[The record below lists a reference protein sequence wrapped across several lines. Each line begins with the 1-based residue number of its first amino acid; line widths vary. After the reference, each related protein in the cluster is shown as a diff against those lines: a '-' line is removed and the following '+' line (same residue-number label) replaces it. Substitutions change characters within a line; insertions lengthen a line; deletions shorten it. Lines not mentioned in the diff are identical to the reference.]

1 MDYVHVFKNQRK
13 WKWLIYLEY
22 IYTTC
27 IKVGIL
33 DWMPWSYTFLFFGGP
48 TFGFKVTYISFV
60 HDSPTQVEPTWNMVL
75 DKNWMQDMQG
85 IQRGCNMAWLFVH
98 CTVQTYLHQLI
109 ACLHS
114 LVWATNKRSLPSKV
128 TFCSKL
134 TSDSRWMLSV
144 LVGTIHWWRALVGV
158 GRLHD

>member
-1 MDYVHVFKNQRK
+1 MDYVHVFKNRRK

-22 IYTTC
+22 IYTAC

-48 TFGFKVTYISFV
+48 TFGFMVTYISFV

-98 CTVQTYLHQLI
+98 CTNLPP
-109 ACLHS
+109 S
-114 LVWATNKRSLPSKV
+114 TNSMP
-128 TFCSKL
+128 TL
-134 TSDSRWMLSV
+134 TS
-144 LVGTIHWWRALVGV
+144 VGDQQTVSTSKGHILFQIDQW
-158 GRLHD
+158 